1 MDLRGF
7 RLFLTVAVA
16 LAFAESI
23 GGVYSYTR
31 PPMHKNLV
39 DRHLDEEPTPIDD
52 YAPQQ
57 VSISFIY
64 IYLET
69 LVFSMNLFLKIVET
83 KFCASCFINKTIL

>member
-1 MDLRGF
+1 MDFRGF
-7 RLFLTVAVA
+7 RLFLTAAVA

-31 PPMHKNLV
+31 PPMRKNIV
-39 DRHLDEEPTPIDD
+39 DRHLDEESTPIDD

-64 IYLET
+64 I
-69 LVFSMNLFLKIVET
+69 FGN
-83 KFCASCFINKTIL
+83 SCFQYESVFENCGNKILCYLFYQ